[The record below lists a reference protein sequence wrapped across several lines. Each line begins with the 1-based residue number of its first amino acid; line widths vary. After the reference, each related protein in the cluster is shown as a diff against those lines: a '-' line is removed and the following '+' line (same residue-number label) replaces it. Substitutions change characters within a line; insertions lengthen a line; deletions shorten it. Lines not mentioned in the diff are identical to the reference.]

1 MTTENRHNIPC
12 CHEDEIQTHSR
23 KIEALEVRANYKEK
37 MIDSLN
43 EKMEKM
49 DKKLD
54 DIVDTVNQIKLESNN
69 DDTNLELRLT
79 KIETEQQLQKDLT
92 TRRLTMIG
100 LGLTVLTIVLN
111 VMFNLR

>member
-1 MTTENRHNIPC
+1 MTTEHNSTIC

-23 KIEALEVRANYKEK
+23 KIEALVVRADYKEK

-43 EKMEKM
+43 EKMENM

-54 DIVDTVNQIKLESNN
+54 DIVDSVNQIKLESNN

-79 KIETEQQLQKDLT
+79 KIETEQQLQRDMT

-100 LGLTVLTIVLN
+100 LGLTVLTIILN
-111 VMFNLR
+111 VIFNLR

>member
-1 MTTENRHNIPC
+1 MTMEHNNMNC
-12 CHEDEIQTHSR
+12 CHEEEIQTHSR
-23 KIEALEVRANYKEK
+23 KIEALEVRADYKEK

-54 DIVDTVNQIKLESNN
+54 DIVDTVNQIKLDSNN

-100 LGLTVLTIVLN
+100 LGLTILTIVIN
-111 VMFNLR
+111 VMFQLK